1 MMKSFRQEIDSAIS
15 TRPTTVPQIFE
26 IPSALTIKNIR
37 TFHQNIM
44 VGLIETSKG
53 IRDLYQENKAY
64 KVFIPSDQEGEG
76 YTLSLAAAYD
86 ELQAMLGIVIPDY
99 TQCILKPL
107 REFFAHFDRI
117 MLLHESGQLHTTTS
131 NETNSNQGHD
141 IIPSLEEERTIWIA
155 LTRQIILDCQY
166 LDSGTEACRP
176 PECDPSLPHA
186 DGVAESILNTLDQ
199 HFDSLFDKKLALI
212 RESISHVVPEF
223 VTNSDC
229 HAVRVFFVNFLIS
242 NSFRNWL
249 QNLKVMKLPQQDL
262 FSSPEFNINLIQF
275 LRN

>member
-1 MMKSFRQEIDSAIS
+1 MMKSFRQEIDAAIAS
-15 TRPTTVPQIFE
+15 RPTTVPHIFE

-64 KVFIPSDQEGEG
+64 KVFIPTDHDGEG

-99 TQCILKPL
+99 IQCILKPL
-107 REFFAHFDRI
+107 KEFFAHFDRI
-117 MLLHESGQLHTTTS
+117 MQL
-131 NETNSNQGHD
+131 NENGHLKITGPQND
-141 IIPSLEEERTIWIA
+141 ETDTGLDYSHGDLIPSLEEERAIWIA

-176 PECDPSLPHA
+176 AECDPSLPHA

-199 HFDSLFDKKLALI
+199 HFDNLFDKK
-212 RESISHVVPEF
+212 ISYLRDAISKVVPEF
-223 VTNSDC
+223 ITDSDC
-229 HAVRVFFVNFLIS
+229 HAV
-242 NSFRNWL
+242 
-249 QNLKVMKLPQQDL
+249 L
-262 FSSPEFNINLIQF
+262 FAHLS
-275 LRN
+275 